1 MFFCFYES
9 CGFFLF
15 FFLMIRRPP
24 RSTLFPY
31 TTLFRSPASADN
43 WTPVG
48 PATSGLSGGAAS
60 MVLTQTRRYLL
71 APDRLLFSGPGNRP
85 GNGSG
90 DGSVES
96 RAPQPPVGPDPP
108 PGRPPPTA
116 RHPPPAPPAP
126 ANT

>member
-60 MVLTQTRRYLL
+60 MVLTETRGYLL
-71 APDRLLFSGPGNRP
+71 APDRMLYSGPVNGP
-85 GNGSG
+85 VNGSVNR
-90 DGSVES
+90 SVNR
-96 RAPQPPVGPDPP
+96 RAPRP
-108 PGRPPPTA
+108 PGARLPLPGGPPPTD
-116 RHPPPAPPAP
+116 RPPARALL
-126 ANT
+126 A